1 MVQDL
6 RLACRMLVK
15 APAFTA
21 LVVVILGLG
30 IGVNTAIFSIVYAVA
45 LKPLPFAEPSRL
57 IAIHG
62 GRATNS
68 DVALAYPDFVDF
80 REQATSIEQM
90 AGYATGA
97 VTLTGS
103 GDADALD
110 ASFITPNFYQ
120 VLGVTP
126 LAGRL
131 FEPNDN
137 VKGAAPVVILSEAL
151 WRRRFAADPAV
162 VGRGIILDSTGFTIV
177 GVMPQAFEFPY
188 QADRTEIWLPMI
200 AEPFVASLM
209 DGRGASFMFAIGRLR
224 AGATVGQAQ
233 SELGSIAARLAQQ
246 YPASNAGR
254 TLSVVPLHDDI
265 VDDYRRGLVLLLGAV
280 GVVLLIA
287 CANVANLLLARGAAR
302 HKEIAIRMALGAGR
316 ARLIRQLLV
325 ESVAFSVAAGVVGI
339 LLALWGVAALVA
351 TTPLDIPRLQTARV
365 DTAVLAFA
373 TFMSMATGIVFGVA
387 PALQLS
393 RPDHGEALNDAGRG
407 SSGAHAA
414 RTGRVLVVA
423 EIALSLVLLTGAGL
437 LVRSFLRLQQV
448 EPGFVPQRAVTMQL
462 LLPGS
467 RYPDAAAQVRFFRLV
482 HDRTGAAPGVQSAA
496 VATTLPMSGSNLGAG
511 FTVDDHPLANPADR
525 PTAAGFAVSPDYFV
539 TMGIQLVRGRAFTAR
554 DDEKAPPVAIINETM
569 AQRFWPNEDALGR
582 RLTSYGGVSREVV
595 GIVRDVKNRDLAE
608 NAGPQLY
615 TPFVQTPWPFLAVVA
630 RTAGDPVGLSA
641 TLRQAIASVDPDL
654 AAGDVRTI
662 DDYLAQSVAT
672 PRFNATLIAGF
683 AILALFLA
691 GCGLYGVMSYAVV
704 QRSREIGIRMAL
716 GAQPGDVRGM
726 VVSQAMRMGVA
737 GLAIGLAGALA
748 ASRLLGTLLFDV
760 SPSDPGTFV
769 VVCTLLLGVVLVAAY
784 LPARRATR
792 VDPMVALRSE

>member
-1 MVQDL
+1 
-6 RLACRMLVK
+6 MLVK

-21 LVVVILGLG
+21 LVVLILGLG

-68 DVALAYPDFVDF
+68 DVALAYPDFIDF

-90 AGYATGA
+90 GGYTSGG

-103 GDADALD
+103 GEPDALD
-110 ASFITPNFYQ
+110 ASFVTPDFFQ
-120 VLGVTP
+120 VLGVKP

-137 VKGAAPVVILSEAL
+137 VKGAAPVAILSEAV
-151 WRRRFAADPAV
+151 WRRRFAADPNV
-162 VGRGIILDSTGFTIV
+162 IGRGIAIDRTGFTIV
-177 GVMPQAFEFPY
+177 GVMPQDFEFPY
-188 QADRTEIWLPMI
+188 QADRVEIWLPTI
-200 AEPFVASLM
+200 ADPFVASLM
-209 DGRGASFMFAIGRLR
+209 DGRGASFMYAIGRLKP
-224 AGATVGQAQ
+224 GATVGQAEG
-233 SELGSIAARLAQQ
+233 ELAAIAARLAQQ
-246 YPASNAGR
+246 YPTSNAGR
-254 TLSVVPLHDDI
+254 TIAAVPLHDDI
-265 VDDYRRGLVLLLGAV
+265 VNDYRRGLVLLLGAV

-325 ESVAFSVAAGVVGI
+325 ESLAFSIAAGLVGI
-339 LLALWGVAALVA
+339 ILSLWGVAALVA
-351 TTPLDIPRLQTARV
+351 ATPLDIPRLQSARV

-373 TFMSMATGIVFGVA
+373 TIVSMATGIIFGVT

-393 RPDHGEALNDAGRG
+393 RADHGEALNEAGRG
-407 SSGAHAA
+407 SSGSRAA
-414 RTGRVLVVA
+414 RTGRALVVA

-437 LVRSFLRLQQV
+437 LVRSFLQLQRV

-467 RYPDAAAQVRFFRLV
+467 RYPDDADQIRFFRQV
-482 HDRTGAAPGVQSAA
+482 HERMTASPGVQSAA
-496 VATTLPMSGSNLGAG
+496 VSTTLPMSGSSLGAG
-511 FTVDDHPLANPADR
+511 FTVDDHPVANPADR
-525 PTAAGFAVSPDYFV
+525 PTAAGFAISPDYFA
-539 TMGIQLVRGRAFTAR
+539 TMGIQVVRGRVFTAR
-554 DDEKAPPVAIINETM
+554 DDENGPPVAIINETM
-569 AQRFWPNEDALGR
+569 ARRFWPNEDPVGR
-582 RLTSYGGVSREVV
+582 RLTSYAGVSREIV

-608 NAGPQLY
+608 SAGPQLY
-615 TPFVQTPWPFLAVVA
+615 TPYVQQPWPFLAVVA
-630 RTAGDPVGLSA
+630 RTTGDPAGLSA

-683 AILALFLA
+683 AVLALFLA

-726 VVSQAMRMGVA
+726 VVSQAMKMGLA
-737 GLAIGLAGALA
+737 GLIVGLAGAFA
-748 ASRLLGTLLFDV
+748 TARLLGNLLFGIG
-760 SPSDPGTFV
+760 PADPATFAT
-769 VVCTLLLGVVLVAAY
+769 VCGLLLGVVLVAAY
-784 LPARRATR
+784 VPARRATH
-792 VDPMVALRSE
+792 VDPMVALRAE

>member
-1 MVQDL
+1 MLQDF
-6 RLACRMLVK
+6 RLAGRMLVK
-15 APAFTA
+15 APAFTT

-30 IGVNTAIFSIVYAVA
+30 IGINTAIFSIVYAVA

-80 REQATSIEQM
+80 REQVTSIEQM

-103 GDADALD
+103 GDAEGLD

-137 VKGAAPVVILSEAL
+137 LKGAAPVAILSEAL

-162 VGRGIILDSTGFTIV
+162 VGRGITLDSTGFTIV

-200 AEPFVASLM
+200 ADPFVASLM

-224 AGATVGQAQ
+224 PGASVGQAQ

-254 TLSVVPLHDDI
+254 TISVVPLHDDI
-265 VDDYRRGLVLLLGAV
+265 VDDYRRGLGLLLGAV

-325 ESVAFSVAAGVVGI
+325 ESVAFSIAAGLVGI
-339 LLALWGVAALVA
+339 ILALWGVAALVA
-351 TTPLDIPRLQTARV
+351 ATPLDIPRLQTAHV

-407 SSGAHAA
+407 SSGARAA

-437 LVRSFLRLQQV
+437 MVRSFLRLQLV

-482 HDRTGAAPGVQSAA
+482 HDRTAAAPGVQSAA

-525 PTAAGFAVSPDYFV
+525 PTAAGFAVSPDYFA

-582 RLTSYGGVSREVV
+582 RLTSYGGLSREIV

-630 RTAGDPVGLSA
+630 RTDGDPVGLSA
-641 TLRQAIASVDPDL
+641 TLRQAISSVDPDL

-662 DDYLAQSVAT
+662 DDYLARSVAT

-683 AILALFLA
+683 AMLALFLA

-726 VVSQAMRMGVA
+726 VVSQALKMGLA
-737 GLAIGLAGALA
+737 GLLVGLAGAFA
-748 ASRLLGTLLFDV
+748 TMRLLDNLLFGV
-760 SPSDPGTFV
+760 GPSDPATFAI
-769 VVCTLLLGVVLVAAY
+769 VCGLLLGVVLVAAY

-792 VDPMVALRSE
+792 VEPMVALRAE

>member
-1 MVQDL
+1 
-6 RLACRMLVK
+6 MLVK

-45 LKPLPFAEPSRL
+45 LKPLPFADPARL
-57 IAIHG
+57 VAIHG

-68 DVALAYPDFVDF
+68 DVALAYPDFVDY
-80 REQATSIEQM
+80 REQSTAIEKM
-90 AGYATGA
+90 AGYAGGG

-110 ASFITPNFYQ
+110 ASFITPEFHQ
-120 VLGVTP
+120 TLGVTP
-126 LAGRL
+126 LIGRL
-131 FEPNDN
+131 FEANDN
-137 VKGAAPVVILSEAL
+137 AKGAAPVAILSEAL
-151 WRRRFAADPAV
+151 WRRQFAADPNI
-162 VGRGIILDSTGFTIV
+162 VGRIVSLDRRGFTIV
-177 GVMPQAFEFPY
+177 GVMPQSFEFPF
-188 QADRTEIWLPMI
+188 QADRVEIWLPMI
-200 AEPFVASLM
+200 TEPFVANFM
-209 DGRGASFMFAIGRLR
+209 EGRGASFMNAIGRLR
-224 AGATVGQAQ
+224 PGATAAQAQ
-233 SELGSIAARLAQQ
+233 SELASIAARLAQQ
-246 YPASNAGR
+246 YPATNAGR
-254 TLSVVPLHDDI
+254 TIAVVPLHEDI
-265 VDDYRRGLVLLLGAV
+265 VNDYRRGLVLLLGAV

-325 ESVAFSVAAGVVGI
+325 ESVAFSSAAGLVGVI
-339 LLALWGVAALVA
+339 LALWGVAALVA
-351 TTPLDIPRLQTARV
+351 ATPLDIPRLQTAQV
-365 DTAVLAFA
+365 DTTVLAFA
-373 TFMSMATGIVFGVA
+373 TLVSMATGIIFGVA

-407 SSGAHAA
+407 SSGARAA
-414 RTGRVLVVA
+414 RTGRALVVV

-437 LVRSFLRLQQV
+437 LVRSFMRLQQV

-467 RYPDAAAQVRFFRLV
+467 RYPDAAAQVRFSRLV
-482 HDRTGAAPGVQSAA
+482 HDRIAEAPGVQSAA
-496 VATTLPMSGSNLGAG
+496 VASTLPMSGSNIGAG
-511 FTVDDHPLANPADR
+511 FTVDDHPVANPADR
-525 PTAAGFAVSPDYFV
+525 PTAAGFAVSPDYFA
-539 TMGIQLVRGRAFTAR
+539 TMGIQLVRGRAFSDR
-554 DDEKAPPVAIINETM
+554 DDEDAPPVAIINETM

-582 RLTSYGGVSREVV
+582 RLTSYGGLSREVV
-595 GIVRDVKNRDLAE
+595 GIVGDVKTRDLAE

-630 RTAGDPVGLSA
+630 RTTGDPVGLAA
-641 TLRQAIASVDPDL
+641 TLRQAISGVDHDL

-672 PRFNATLIAGF
+672 PRFNAILIAGF
-683 AILALFLA
+683 ALLALFLA

-726 VVSQAMRMGVA
+726 VVSQALKMGLA
-737 GLAIGLAGALA
+737 GLGVGLAGAFA
-748 ASRLLGTLLFDV
+748 ATRLLDTVLFGV
-760 SPSDPGTFV
+760 GPSDPATFAT
-769 VVCTLLLGVVLVAAY
+769 VCSLLLGVVLVAAY
-784 LPARRATR
+784 VPARRATR
-792 VDPMVALRSE
+792 VDPMVALRAE

>member
-1 MVQDL
+1 MLQDF

-15 APAFTA
+15 APAFTS

-68 DVALAYPDFVDF
+68 DVALAYPDFADF
-80 REQATSIEQM
+80 REQTTTIEQI
-90 AGYATGA
+90 AGYTSGG

-103 GDADALD
+103 GDADAVD
-110 ASFITPNFYQ
+110 ASFITPDFHR
-120 VLGVTP
+120 VLGVRP
-126 LAGRL
+126 LVGRL

-137 VKGAAPVVILSEAL
+137 VKGAAPVAILSEAL
-151 WRRRFAADPAV
+151 WRRRFAADPGV
-162 VGRGIILDSTGFTIV
+162 VGRGITLDRSGFTVV

-188 QADRTEIWLPMI
+188 QADRAEIWLPMI
-200 AEPFVASLM
+200 AEPFVANLM

-224 AGATVGQAQ
+224 PGATVGQAQ
-233 SELGSIAARLAQQ
+233 SELESIAARLAQQ
-246 YPASNAGR
+246 YPATNAGR
-254 TLSVVPLHDDI
+254 TIAVVPLHDDI
-265 VDDYRRGLVLLLGAV
+265 VNDYRRGLVLLLGAV

-302 HKEIAIRMALGAGR
+302 HKEIAIRLALGAGR
-316 ARLIRQLLV
+316 ARLIRQLLI
-325 ESVAFSVAAGVVGI
+325 ESMAFSVAAGLVGI
-339 LLALWGVAALVA
+339 ILALWGVAALVA
-351 TTPLDIPRLQTARV
+351 ATPLDIPRLQAARV

-373 TFMSMATGIVFGVA
+373 TFVSMATGVIFGVA

-407 SSGAHAA
+407 SSGARAA
-414 RTGRVLVVA
+414 RTGRALVVA

-448 EPGFVPQRAVTMQL
+448 EPGFVPQRAATMQL

-467 RYPDAAAQVRFFRLV
+467 RYPDAAAQIRFFRLV
-482 HDRTGAAPGVQSAA
+482 HERTATAPGVQSAA

-554 DDEKAPPVAIINETM
+554 DDENAPPVAIINETM
-569 AQRFWPNEDALGR
+569 AERFWPNEDALGR
-582 RLTSYGGVSREVV
+582 RLTSYGGLSREIV
-595 GIVRDVKNRDLAE
+595 GIVRDVKTRDLAE

-630 RTAGDPVGLSA
+630 RTTGDPVGLAA
-641 TLRQAIASVDPDL
+641 TLRQAISGVDPDL

-683 AILALFLA
+683 AALALFLA

-704 QRSREIGIRMAL
+704 QRRREIGIRMAL
-716 GAQPGDVRGM
+716 GAQPGDVRSM
-726 VVSQAMRMGVA
+726 VVSQALKMGLA
-737 GLAIGLAGALA
+737 GLLVGLAGAFA
-748 ASRLLGTLLFDV
+748 ATRLLDNLLFGV
-760 SPSDPGTFV
+760 GPSDPATFAT
-769 VVCTLLLGVVLVAAY
+769 VCGLLLGVVLVAAY
-784 LPARRATR
+784 VPARRATR
-792 VDPMVALRSE
+792 VDPMVALRAE